1 MFSCM
6 YASHYDV
13 IVLMQPN
20 FNIVV
25 YECYMSYLFDD
36 GFIVFDNS
44 HDQINQHIENSLP
57 QDSTHY

>member
-1 MFSCM
+1 
-6 YASHYDV
+6 
-13 IVLMQPN
+13 MQPN